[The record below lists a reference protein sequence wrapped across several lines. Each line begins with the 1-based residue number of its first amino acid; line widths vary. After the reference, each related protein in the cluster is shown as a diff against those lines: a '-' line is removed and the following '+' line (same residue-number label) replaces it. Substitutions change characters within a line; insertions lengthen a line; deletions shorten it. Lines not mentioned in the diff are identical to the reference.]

1 MDQHDDGH
9 EYDFVII
16 GGGSAGCVLAGRLSE
31 DPNVSVCL
39 LEAGGNGNNWIV
51 NVPAAAI
58 LSISTKINNWAF
70 NTTPQSGLNGR
81 LGYQPRGKG
90 LGGSSAINAMVYIR
104 GHRQDY
110 DHWAALGNTGWSYDE
125 VLPYFKKSEHNE
137 RINNEFHGQ
146 NGPLNVSDL
155 QTDNPLQHTY
165 LQAAK
170 EVGYPLNDDFNGAA
184 QEGLGVYQ
192 VTQKNGERWS
202 AARAFLLPHLDRPN
216 LHVKTF
222 AHVQRIIIENR
233 DGKPCAVGVEFKQ
246 KKNTYMVRAKR
257 EVLLSAG
264 AFQSPQILML
274 SGIGDQAE
282 LEQHGIDVKHHL
294 PGVGKNLHD
303 HPDFVFGYK
312 VKLTQGTFGFSPSG
326 SFDLMRHIGTYRKTR
341 RGLISTNFAEC
352 GGFLKT
358 RPELAIPNLQLHFV
372 VALVDNH
379 GRTLHGG
386 HGISCHVCLTNP
398 RSRGSVKLSGA
409 HMDDPLHIDVN
420 FLADPQDMQDMVDGF
435 KITKKLMDAQAF
447 KPIIK
452 QDVFSAQVQNDDDIR
467 KLLCQRVDTVYHPV
481 GSCKMGIDAMAVVD
495 PQLKVHGVQGLRVI
509 DASIMPNVVNGNT
522 NAPVIMIAEKAVDM
536 IRQTYQ
542 PSIARAQASLD
553 HADHA
558 DHAEYTQSGVV
569 A

>member
-1 MDQHDDGH
+1 MNQHDDGH

-137 RINNEFHGQ
+137 RIHNEFHGQ
-146 NGPLNVSDL
+146 GGPLNISEL
-155 QTDNPLQHTY
+155 QTDSSLHATY
-165 LQAAK
+165 IQAAK
-170 EVGYPLNDDFNGAA
+170 EVGYPLNDDFNGAT

-192 VTQKNGERWS
+192 VTQKNGERCS

-222 AHVQRIIIENR
+222 AHVQRIIIEDRN
-233 DGKPCAVGVEFKQ
+233 GKPCAVGVEFIQ
-246 KKNTYMVRAKR
+246 KKILKTVHAKL

-264 AFQSPQILML
+264 TFQSPQILML
-274 SGIGDQAE
+274 SGIGDQTE
-282 LEQHGIDVKHHL
+282 LEQHKIAVKHHL
-294 PGVGKNLHD
+294 SGVGKNLHD

-326 SFDLMRHIGTYRKTR
+326 SFDLIRQVGKFRKNR
-341 RGLISTNFAEC
+341 RGLLTTNFAEC

-358 RPELAIPNLQLHFV
+358 SPELVAPNLQLHFV

-386 HGISCHVCLTNP
+386 HGISCHVCLLNP
-398 RSRGSVKLSGA
+398 RSRGHVKLSGA
-409 HMDDPLHIDVN
+409 HMDDPLHIDLN
-420 FLADPQDMQDMVDGF
+420 FLADPKDMDDMVAGF
-435 KITKKLMDAQAF
+435 KMTKKLMDSNAF
-447 KPIIK
+447 KPVIK
-452 QDVFSAQVQNDDDIR
+452 QDVFSSQIKNDDDIR

-481 GSCKMGIDAMAVVD
+481 GTCKMGVNDEMAVVD
-495 PQLKVHGVQGLRVI
+495 PQLRVYGVQGLRVV
-509 DASIMPNVVNGNT
+509 DASIMPSVVNGNT

-542 PSIARAQASLD
+542 MATASSSINSSNVENFESA
-553 HADHA
+553 
-558 DHAEYTQSGVV
+558 VV